1 MRIKKTV
8 LMLWIA
14 LMMTGC
20 QSMRKAFN
28 FSTTAELQFEVAEMV
43 NPDSDGRSS
52 PVVVHLFALSNDQLF
67 KREDFLSLYSDAES
81 RLQSDLLEKQL
92 LKELVPGEVRMDT
105 LTLPIETKY
114 IGLMAEFVRYEGAK
128 SLLVLP
134 VRSHN
139 KNSYSVELNGNNMA
153 VSKEER
159 VQSKKVKE
167 RKKSDPQESNNSRQ
181 VYSR

>member
-1 MRIKKTV
+1 MK
-8 LMLWIA
+8 A
-14 LMMTGC
+14 
-20 QSMRKAFN
+20 QS
-28 FSTTAELQFEVAEMV
+28 LYLYC
-43 NPDSDGRSS
+43 
-52 PVVVHLFALSNDQLF
+52 LFAVIIKTHILLSCMQTISLF
-67 KREDFLSLYSDAES
+67 SDRYSDAES

-139 KNSYSVELNGNNMA
+139 KNSYSVELHGNNMA

>member
-8 LMLWIA
+8 LVFLIA

-28 FSTTAELQFEVAEMV
+28 FSTTAELQFEVKKIV

-52 PVVVHLFALSNDQLF
+52 PVVVHLFALSNDKLF

-81 RLQSDLLEKQL
+81 RLEGELLEKQL

-105 LTLPIETKY
+105 LD
-114 IGLMAEFVRYEGAK
+114 RK
-128 SLLVLP
+128 STRLNSSLV
-134 VRSHN
+134 
-139 KNSYSVELNGNNMA
+139 
-153 VSKEER
+153 
-159 VQSKKVKE
+159 
-167 RKKSDPQESNNSRQ
+167 
-181 VYSR
+181 